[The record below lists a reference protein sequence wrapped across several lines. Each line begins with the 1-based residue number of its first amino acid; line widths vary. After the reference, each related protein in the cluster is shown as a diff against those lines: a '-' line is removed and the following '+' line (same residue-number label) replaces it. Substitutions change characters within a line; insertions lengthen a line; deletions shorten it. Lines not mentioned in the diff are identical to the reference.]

1 MTPDAIVVTVLR
13 PQADEGKSVTIAID
27 EIATIEQLRGST
39 LRKVL
44 VGIAVAVLVGTCAV
58 ALNSESPQPVTT
70 NEVPQRP
77 IPSDRP

>member
-1 MTPDAIVVTVLR
+1 MERHPVWTGALVGFGAGVLLTYAVTH
-13 PQADEGKSVTIAID
+13 DNG
-27 EIATIEQLRGST
+27 
-39 LRKVL
+39 KVL
-44 VGIAVAVLVGTCAV
+44 IGVGIAVAVLVGTCAV